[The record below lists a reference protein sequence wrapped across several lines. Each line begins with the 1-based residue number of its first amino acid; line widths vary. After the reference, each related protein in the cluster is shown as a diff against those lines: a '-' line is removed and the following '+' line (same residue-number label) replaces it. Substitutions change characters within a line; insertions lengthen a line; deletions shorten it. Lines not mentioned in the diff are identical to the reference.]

1 MKTTIK
7 IDGMHCAGCANAVD
21 KHLEAIKG
29 VYTVQVNLPM
39 ENAVIEHDPGLGPD
53 DFEEAVT
60 SAGYTMIREDRD
72 QTEDPDEREER
83 KLRTARK
90 NMTLSWIGT
99 AVMLAWMLPVWI
111 ADYMPGG
118 AVLMHSAML
127 LISSLIIFYPGLTT
141 MKSAWK
147 SAYNGSPNMDVLIA
161 LGSLSALATGV
172 VALLHSLGLAP
183 SFHSFAMIAGMI
195 MAFHLTGRYI
205 ETRAKGKASEAIRKL
220 LTMGAKEATVLR
232 NGEQISIP
240 VSELKT
246 GDIMVVK
253 PGERIPTD
261 GEVTQGESEVDESL
275 ATGESVPVLK
285 QPGDEVIGSTVNT
298 TGSLRVKATRTGDDT
313 FLSQIIRMVEE
324 AQATRVPI
332 QDLAD
337 RITKVF
343 VPVILI
349 LASLTL
355 MAWLMYPGFF
365 SDILM
370 AAEPY
375 LPWVDPDMGTAGL
388 AFYATIA
395 VLVIACPCA
404 LGLATPTALMVGSG
418 LGARNGILIRNGA
431 AIQRMKDVDTIVLDK
446 TGTITEGR
454 PAVTDLFTTGN
465 INEDELLTLAATAEQ
480 DSEHP
485 LAKAV
490 MAAAGKKNIR
500 PKELTRFES
509 VTGKGVRV
517 ATADHTLLFGNK
529 ALMEDAGTA
538 VPEAIEQKADA
549 WRAEARTVIYLA
561 ADGVIQ
567 GILAL
572 EDRIREGSKAAIED
586 LKAAGIEP
594 VMITGDNRQT
604 AESVAA
610 KTDIS
615 RVYAGVLPEGK
626 ADIIKELQQDGK
638 VVAMAGDGINDA
650 PALSLADVGLAMG
663 TGTDIA
669 IESGDIV
676 LVNGDLNA
684 VLKAIRLS
692 KATFRKIRQN
702 LFWAFF
708 YNVIMIPLALF
719 GMLHPLLA
727 ESAMAFSSVNVVLN
741 SRSLDKTDL

>member
-1 MKTTIK
+1 
-7 IDGMHCAGCANAVD
+7 MHCAGCANAVD
-21 KHLEAIKG
+21 KHLEAIDG
-29 VYTVQVNLPM
+29 VHSVQVNLPM
-39 ENAVIEHDPGLGPD
+39 ENAVIEHEPDLGPG
-53 DFEEAVT
+53 DFEQAVT
-60 SAGYTMIREDRD
+60 NAGYTMIREDRD

-99 AVMLAWMLPVWI
+99 AVMLTWMLPVWI

-127 LISSLIIFYPGLTT
+127 LISSLIIFYPGIAT

-147 SAYNGSPNMDVLIA
+147 SAFNGSPNMDVLIA
-161 LGSLSALATGV
+161 LGALSALATGV

-232 NGEQISIP
+232 NGEQVSIP
-240 VSELKT
+240 VSELTT

-285 QPGDEVIGSTVNT
+285 QPGDEVIGSTINT

-370 AAEPY
+370 SAEPY
-375 LPWVDPDMGTAGL
+375 LPWVDPDMGVAGL

-431 AIQRMKDVDTIVLDK
+431 AIQRMKDVDTMVLDK

-454 PAVTDLFTTGN
+454 PAVTDLFTSGKLT
-465 INEDELLTLAATAEQ
+465 EDELLALAATAEQ

-490 MAAAGKKNIR
+490 MAAASERNIR
-500 PKELTRFES
+500 PGELTGFES
-509 VTGKGVRV
+509 ITGKGVRAV
-517 ATADHTLLFGNK
+517 SAEKTLFFGNK
-529 ALMEDAGTA
+529 ALMEEAGTDI
-538 VPEAIEQKADA
+538 PEAMEKKADA

-561 ADGVIQ
+561 ADGNIQ

-572 EDRIREGSKAAIED
+572 EDRIREGSMAAIED

-610 KTDIS
+610 KTGIS

-626 ADIIKELQQDGK
+626 ADIIMELQQDGK

-676 LVNGDLNA
+676 LVKGDLNA